1 MEGFPPSVRL
11 IGIGWY
17 VAFTIV
23 LGVVGGL
30 LLDGAVDTKP
40 IFTLIGLALGLV
52 LALWG
57 GYVQLMETLRTI
69 STQKRE
75 KQ

>member
-40 IFTLIGLALGLV
+40 IFTLIGLTLGLV

-69 STQKRE
+69 STRKRE